1 MHLDEIEIGDEELS
15 PVLTSKHSEADTVP
29 VLSAR
34 QFHLNQE
41 TLLERIEGLRA
52 DGRLADVG
60 FTVDMVKR
68 LVVQHVAETLG
79 ELSAD
84 E

>member
-1 MHLDEIEIGDEELS
+1 MHLDEIRIGDEELS
-15 PVLTSKHSEADTVP
+15 PVLTSKHSEGDTVP

-41 TLLERIEGLRA
+41 TLLEHIDELRA
-52 DGRLADVG
+52 DGKLADVG

-68 LVVQHVAETLG
+68 IVVQHVAETLG
-79 ELSAD
+79 QLSTD